1 MAIISLET
9 TQTIV
14 DDPQCLCGLN
24 QNELLRIIAYYTA
37 LGMGVS
43 DVQDMVDDSACL
55 CGLNQNQLLRI
66 IAYYMGSGGAAG
78 SGSMLAI
85 IQAANQQIHPRQMPR
100 WRLIPVTE
108 RSGAGTTLPGTEI

>member
-78 SGSMLAI
+78 GQRVYAGDYSGGEPTDTPTADAALAI
-85 IQAANQQIHPRQMPR
+85 DTSN
-100 WRLIPVTE
+100 
-108 RSGAGTTLPGTEI
+108 GTIWSWYDSAWH